1 MHGDIVERH
10 LCDDDAIVFN
20 RQPSLHKMSIMG
32 HRAKILDFS
41 TFRLNLSCTSPYNA
55 DFDRDEMNLH
65 VPQSLTARAEVEL
78 MMLSPRV
85 SVSCP
90 VSRTSPSGDGYHPG
104 LTTGNPEDDEAGRLH
119 REGCGDEH
127 SYVGHEL
134 KWPDPETLHPQ
145 AEASLEWKTGER
157 AKQALILKLA
167 LRPSHRGKA
176 KNN

>member
-90 VSRTSPSGDGYHPG
+90 VSRQA
-104 LTTGNPEDDEAGRLH
+104 NPVMGIIQDSLLGTQKMTKRDVFIEKDVVTNILIWATNWNGRIPNP
-119 REGCGDEH
+119 C
-127 SYVGHEL
+127 
-134 KWPDPETLHPQ
+134 
-145 AEASLEWKTGER
+145 
-157 AKQALILKLA
+157 ILKPKPLWSGKQVSA
-167 LRPSHRGKA
+167 LSKL
-176 KNN
+176 